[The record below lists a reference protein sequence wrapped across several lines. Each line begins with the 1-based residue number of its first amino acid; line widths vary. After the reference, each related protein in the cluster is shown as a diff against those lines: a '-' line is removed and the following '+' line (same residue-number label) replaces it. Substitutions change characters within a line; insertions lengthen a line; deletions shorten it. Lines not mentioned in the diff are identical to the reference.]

1 MVRVQKPV
9 LPGQIVLAIE
19 SVDHLRNNLR
29 TSSDRFHFIYGRS
42 SLSQLL
48 QCKYTVMVGQKTYFI
63 TISLLSDL
71 RTHING
77 SAEMVDS
84 SSVETKNVV
93 YLEVLRVYLV
103 EPLQH
108 CFQPI
113 VFFLTILCNIPEGDG
128 VKCVVLE

>member
-1 MVRVQKPV
+1 
-9 LPGQIVLAIE
+9 
-19 SVDHLRNNLR
+19 
-29 TSSDRFHFIYGRS
+29 
-42 SLSQLL
+42 
-48 QCKYTVMVGQKTYFI
+48 MVGRKTYFI
-63 TISLLSDL
+63 TISLLSCL

-108 CFQPI
+108 RFQPI
-113 VFFLTILCNIPEGDG
+113 VLFLAILCNIPEGDG
-128 VKCVVLE
+128 VKGVVLE